1 MISLTNDL
9 LIKILLFILL
19 FVTISE
25 ILKRFFKEQK
35 AVAIV
40 ISLAISLL
48 ATFYISYEQ
57 INFLGK
63 SYGLIGAIILIAIP
77 SLIAFYFI
85 YSSNMDSLFRKIFL
99 IFYGIILITIIQ
111 GNVNFSLESITTST
125 TLIIIAIT
133 LIIIFDKTI
142 RNWTKIRSNL
152 KFPKG

>member
-1 MISLTNDL
+1 MLYLSSDIILR
-9 LIKILLFILL
+9 ILLFILL
-19 FVTISE
+19 FVAISE
-25 ILKRFFKEQK
+25 ILKRLFKEQK
-35 AVAIV
+35 AVAII